1 MDLIKFNSVIYK
13 EDKLS
18 NIFDNISRYY
28 CNDKKTELVVDLPK
42 SFQFKEGI
50 SINMIIRNGL
60 SKQNDLQSYEDLDY
74 NHPIINKS
82 KYVLYGKVYKIEGD
96 SLAISC
102 GGLIVYFKGEIKN
115 LKEFVL
121 KQHVLVLIN

>member
-28 CNDKKTELVVDLPK
+28 GNDKKTELVVDLPK

-60 SKQNDLQSYEDLDY
+60 SKQNDLQSYCLSDEW
-74 NHPIINKS
+74 
-82 KYVLYGKVYKIEGD
+82 
-96 SLAISC
+96 
-102 GGLIVYFKGEIKN
+102 
-115 LKEFVL
+115 L
-121 KQHVLVLIN
+121 KQNF

>member
-1 MDLIKFNSVIYK
+1 
-13 EDKLS
+13 
-18 NIFDNISRYY
+18 
-28 CNDKKTELVVDLPK
+28 
-42 SFQFKEGI
+42 
-50 SINMIIRNGL
+50 MIIRNGL

-121 KQHVLVLIN
+121 KQNVLVLIN